1 MGLVKETVEEAT
13 ELILSKFSDDC
24 FHYYWIV
31 KLVIKLVVFLKKK
44 QKTKPEQTQ
53 RIFFSQIERKI
64 ENMLYGHQPLETF
77 FFSPVQ

>member
-44 QKTKPEQTQ
+44 NKKQNLNKLKGS
-53 RIFFSQIERKI
+53 FFPK
-64 ENMLYGHQPLETF
+64 
-77 FFSPVQ
+77 